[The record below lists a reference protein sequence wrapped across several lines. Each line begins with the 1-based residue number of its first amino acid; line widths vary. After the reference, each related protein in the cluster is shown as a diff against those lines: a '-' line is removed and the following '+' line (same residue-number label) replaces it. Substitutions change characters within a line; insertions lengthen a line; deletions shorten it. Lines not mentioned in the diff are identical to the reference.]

1 MGTQDFRS
9 LQEAYMEVVMNEGKK
24 SFPFDKV
31 SNKIKSKREKQ
42 QELEKD
48 VESGF
53 ISKKEQS
60 HYHLNLLIN
69 ELKWE

>member
-1 MGTQDFRS
+1 MDAQDFRS

-42 QELEKD
+42 QKLEK
-48 VESGF
+48 E
-53 ISKKEQS
+53 KRKEK
-60 HYHLNLLIN
+60 HKFKIAA
-69 ELKWE
+69 